1 MNGKKIFGTVL
12 VAAALTTVSAGAAA
26 AADLWL
32 HVKVDGGRKGTEKVE
47 INMPLSMIES
57 FAPMLQGRVK
67 DGGRDGKRLRIDD
80 RDYDVAELRR
90 IWRELEDG
98 PDATYITVN
107 EPDSKVRIA
116 KSGSYLV
123 MTAVERGDGENVEA
137 RIPIPVVGALLS
149 GSGDG
154 LDIGAALREL
164 ARFGKGELM
173 TVTSDEETVRI
184 WIDDDSR

>member
-1 MNGKKIFGTVL
+1 MNGKRILGTALLAV
-12 VAAALTTVSAGAAA
+12 ALTSVSAASAA

-32 HVKVDGGRKGTEKVE
+32 HLKVDGGKGGTEKVE

-57 FAPMLQGRVK
+57 FAPMVEGKMK
-67 DGGRDGKRLRIDD
+67 DGGRVRIDD

-90 IWRELEDG
+90 IWRELENG

-107 EPDSKVRIA
+107 EPDSKVRIG

-123 MTAVERGDGENVEA
+123 MKAVEHDGENVEA
-137 RIPIPVVGALLS
+137 RIPISVVGALLS

-154 LDIGAALREL
+154 LDVAAALREL
-164 ARFGKGELM
+164 ARFGKGELL
-173 TVTSDEETVRI
+173 TVTSDDETVRI
-184 WIDDDSR
+184 WIDGSN

>member
-1 MNGKKIFGTVL
+1 MNGKRMFGTVL
-12 VAAALTTVSAGAAA
+12 LAAALTASSAA

-32 HVKVDGGRKGTEKVE
+32 HLKVDGGKKGTEQVE

-67 DGGRDGKRLRIDD
+67 GDGGSHRVRIDD

-98 PDATYITVN
+98 PDATYVTVN
-107 EPDSKVRIA
+107 DPDSKVRIA
-116 KSGSYLV
+116 KRGSYLV
-123 MTAVERGDGENVEA
+123 MTAVERGAGDHGENVEA

-149 GSGDG
+149 GRGDG
-154 LDIGAALREL
+154 LDISAALREL
-164 ARFGKGELM
+164 ARFGEGELM

-184 WIDDDSR
+184 WIDDNSR

>member
-1 MNGKKIFGTVL
+1 MNGKRIFGTAL
-12 VAAALTTVSAGAAA
+12 LAAALTAASAS

-32 HVKVDGGRKGTEKVE
+32 HVKVDGGRRGTEKVE

-57 FAPMLQGRVK
+57 FAPMLQGRVR
-67 DGGRDGKRLRIDD
+67 DGGRVRIDD
-80 RDYDVAELRR
+80 RDYDIAELRR

-116 KSGSYLV
+116 KRGAYLV
-123 MTAVERGDGENVEA
+123 MTAVERRDGENVEA
-137 RIPIPVVGALLS
+137 RIPIAVMGALLS
-149 GSGDG
+149 GSGEG
-154 LDIGAALREL
+154 LDIAAALREL
-164 ARFGKGELM
+164 ARFGEGELM

-184 WIDDDSR
+184 WIDDESR

>member
-1 MNGKKIFGTVL
+1 MNGKRIFGTAL
-12 VAAALTTVSAGAAA
+12 VAAALTVGSAA

-32 HVKVDGGRKGTEKVE
+32 HVKVDGGKRGTEKVE
-47 INMPLSMIES
+47 INLPLSMIES
-57 FAPMLQGRVK
+57 FAPMLQGRVRD
-67 DGGRDGKRLRIDD
+67 DGRGHRLRIDD

-98 PDATYITVN
+98 PDTTYITVN

-116 KSGSYLV
+116 KRGSYLV
-123 MTAVERGDGENVEA
+123 MTAVEREDGENVEA

-149 GSGDG
+149 GRGDG

-164 ARFGKGELM
+164 ARFGEGELM

-184 WIDDDSR
+184 WIDGDSR

>member
-1 MNGKKIFGTVL
+1 MNGKRIFGTVL
-12 VAAALTTVSAGAAA
+12 LAAALTAVSAASAA

-32 HVKVDGGRKGTEKVE
+32 HLKVDGGKGGTEKVE

-57 FAPMLQGRVK
+57 FTPMLQGKMK
-67 DGGRDGKRLRIDD
+67 DGGRVRIDD

-90 IWRELEDG
+90 IWRELENG

-107 EPDSKVRIA
+107 EPDSKVRIG

-123 MTAVERGDGENVEA
+123 MTAVEHGDGENVEA
-137 RIPIPVVGALLS
+137 RIPISVVGALLS

-154 LDIGAALREL
+154 LDVAAALREL
-164 ARFGKGELM
+164 ARFGEGELM
-173 TVTSDEETVRI
+173 TVTSDDETVRI
-184 WIDDDSR
+184 WIDDSN

>member
-1 MNGKKIFGTVL
+1 MNGKRIFGTAL
-12 VAAALTTVSAGAAA
+12 LAAALTTATAT

-32 HVKVDGGRKGTEKVE
+32 HVKVDGGRRGTEKVE

-57 FAPMLQGRVK
+57 FAPMLQGRVRD
-67 DGGRDGKRLRIDD
+67 DGRGHRVRIDD

-116 KSGSYLV
+116 KRGSYLV
-123 MTAVERGDGENVEA
+123 MTAVERDDGENVEA
-137 RIPIPVVGALLS
+137 RIPIPVMGALLS
-149 GSGDG
+149 GSGGG
-154 LDIGAALREL
+154 LDIAGALREL
-164 ARFGKGELM
+164 ARFGEGELM